1 MPDISIINNYLEIK
15 DIGVMLL
22 MMSLLK
28 IIFWG
33 GLVGMIYM
41 STGFMIGA
49 FLGLL
54 IGNRINIIINI

>member
-1 MPDISIINNYLEIK
+1 
-15 DIGVMLL
+15 